1 LAGQFLG
8 SCEKSGNPEFSESI
22 RVLADRTMMCKLR
35 ELQEAHV
42 DDLELKME
50 FDVSPTTLY
59 EAWLDS
65 ETHGEM
71 TESSAEIDPRIG
83 GRHSSGDGYISG
95 ENLELEPGVRI
106 VQSWRTTDFDDSDP
120 DSRLE
125 LTFEETDEGSLLT
138 LRHTNIPSGQGESY
152 QKGWEEY
159 YFDPM
164 EEYFDGME

>member
-1 LAGQFLG
+1 
-8 SCEKSGNPEFSESI
+8 
-22 RVLADRTMMCKLR
+22 
-35 ELQEAHV
+35 
-42 DDLELKME
+42 
-50 FDVSPTTLY
+50 
-59 EAWLDS
+59 
-65 ETHGEM
+65 M

-83 GRHSSGDGYISG
+83 GRHSSGDGYIWG

-152 QKGWEEY
+152 HKGWEEY

>member
-1 LAGQFLG
+1 
-8 SCEKSGNPEFSESI
+8 
-22 RVLADRTMMCKLR
+22 M
-35 ELQEAHV
+35 

-50 FDVSPTTLY
+50 FDVSPATLY

-71 TESSAEIDPRIG
+71 TESSADIDPRIG
-83 GRHSSGDGYISG
+83 GRHSAGDGYISG
-95 ENLELEPGVRI
+95 ENLELESGVRI
-106 VQSWRTTDFDDSDP
+106 VQSWRTTDFEDSDP